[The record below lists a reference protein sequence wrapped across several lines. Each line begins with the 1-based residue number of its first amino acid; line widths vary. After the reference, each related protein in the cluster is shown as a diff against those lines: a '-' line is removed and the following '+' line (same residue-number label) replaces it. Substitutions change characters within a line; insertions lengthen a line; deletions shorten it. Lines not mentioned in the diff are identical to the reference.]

1 MLGRREFLR
10 VAGAAGVTLALAAC
24 DNGGKAT
31 DDADAGDVTEEAAEP
46 VAVRAVAL
54 KGPTAM
60 GLVKFMS
67 DVDAGTVTDNDYSF
81 SIVAST
87 DEVSPLIA
95 KEEVD
100 IAAVPANLASVLYSK
115 TDKGV
120 RAIAINTLGVLY
132 ICEQGDSIQTVADLA
147 GRTIYASGK
156 GATPEYGLTY
166 VLEKNGLSLGTDVMV
181 EWKSEHSECVAALAE
196 DAAAVAMLPQPF
208 VTTAQ
213 MSNDQ
218 IRVALD
224 LTAEW
229 EAVQQAEGGDSAMIT
244 GVAVV
249 RSAFADEHPE
259 AVDAFLGHYAAS
271 VEYVNDD
278 VTGAAELVGEYDIVA
293 AQVAEKAIPAC
304 NIVCVTGRDM
314 ADQLS
319 GYLEVLYD
327 QNAEAVGG
335 AMPGDDFYYGA

>member
-1 MLGRREFLR
+1 MLGRRGFLR
-10 VAGAAGVTLALAAC
+10 AVGATGAALALSAC
-24 DNGGKAT
+24 SNDAET
-31 DDADAGDVTEEAAEP
+31 SDDAATTPDAAPEP
-46 VAVRAVAL
+46 VSVRAVAL

-67 DVDAGTVTDNDYSF
+67 EADAGELSDNDYSF

-100 IAAVPANLASVLYSK
+100 IAAVPANLASVLYNK
-115 TDKGV
+115 TDRGV
-120 RAIAINTLGVLY
+120 RTIAINTLGVLY
-132 ICEQGDSIQTVADLA
+132 ICEQGDSIQTVGDLA
-147 GRTIYASGK
+147 GRTVYASGK

-166 VLEKNGLSLGTDVMV
+166 ILEKNGLELGTDVMV

-196 DAAAVAMLPQPF
+196 DATAVAMLPQPF

-229 EAVQQAEGGDSAMIT
+229 EAVQKAEGGDSAMIT

-249 RSAFADEHPE
+249 RSSFADEHPE
-259 AVDAFLGHYAAS
+259 AVDAFLEHYASS
-271 VEYVNDD
+271 VEYVNDNVAD
-278 VTGAAELVGEYDIVA
+278 AAQLVGDYDIVA
-293 AQVAEKAIPAC
+293 AKVAEKAIPAC
-304 NIVCVTGRDM
+304 NIVCVTGQDM

-319 GYLEVLYD
+319 GYLEVLFG
-327 QNAEAVGG
+327 QNPEAVGG

>member
-1 MLGRREFLR
+1 MLGRRGFLKA
-10 VAGAAGVTLALAAC
+10 AGATGAALALVAC
-24 DNGGKAT
+24 SNDAETNDAT
-31 DDADAGDVTEEAAEP
+31 TGDATPEP
-46 VAVRAVAL
+46 VSVRAVAL

-67 DVDAGTVTDNDYSF
+67 ETDAGELSDNDYSF

-100 IAAVPANLASVLYSK
+100 IAAVPANLASVLYNK
-115 TDKGV
+115 IEKGV
-120 RAIAINTLGVLY
+120 RTIAINTLGVLY

-166 VLEKNGLSLGTDVMV
+166 ILEKNGLALGTDVMV

-196 DAAAVAMLPQPF
+196 DATAVAMLPQPF

-229 EAVQQAEGGDSAMIT
+229 EAIQQADGGDSAMIT

-259 AVDAFLGHYAAS
+259 AVDAFLEHYASS
-271 VEYVNDD
+271 VEYVNDNVAD
-278 VTGAAELVGEYDIVA
+278 AAQLVGEYDIVA
-293 AQVAEKAIPAC
+293 AKVAEKAIPAC
-304 NIVCVTGRDM
+304 NIVCVTGQDM

-319 GYLEVLYD
+319 GYLEVLFE
-327 QNAEAVGG
+327 QNPQAVGG